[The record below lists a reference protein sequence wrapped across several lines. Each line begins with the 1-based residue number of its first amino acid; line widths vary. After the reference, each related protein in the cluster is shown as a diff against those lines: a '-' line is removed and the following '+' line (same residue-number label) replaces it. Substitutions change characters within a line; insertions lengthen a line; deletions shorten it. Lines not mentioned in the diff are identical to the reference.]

1 MKASLLPNHE
11 LRSFKVKDRLGR
23 LLHFGPEN
31 NALQGEIIAF

>member
-23 LLHFGPEN
+23 LLHFGQEN